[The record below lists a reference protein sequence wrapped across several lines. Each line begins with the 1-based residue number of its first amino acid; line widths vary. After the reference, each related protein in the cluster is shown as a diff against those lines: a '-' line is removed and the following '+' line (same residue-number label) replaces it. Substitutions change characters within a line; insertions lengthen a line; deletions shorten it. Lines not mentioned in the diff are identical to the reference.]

1 MRITHKQD
9 KSTHPYY
16 LSNTELRFVD
26 SYKDLGV
33 NMSRDLYWS
42 NHVDV
47 TVNKANKVLGLLKRT
62 VGSKNKEIFSMLY
75 KSLVRPILEY
85 ACPVWSPHLVKDIL
99 AIEKV
104 QRRASRI
111 ALGQKPR
118 EMPYEERCKLL
129 NWKSLQHRREYLSL
143 VECYKTVFG
152 LNGLDFNDYFE
163 CCRSKS
169 TRANHPFKIQTKSAR
184 INAFKY
190 SFFVRIIKEWN
201 NLPNHLFGH
210 DINDINANRFKSS
223 LKKWM
228 NIH

>member
-1 MRITHKQD
+1 M
-9 KSTHPYY
+9 
-16 LSNTELRFVD
+16 
-26 SYKDLGV
+26 
-33 NMSRDLYWS
+33 
-42 NHVDV
+42 
-47 TVNKANKVLGLLKRT
+47 NKANKVLGLLKRT

-111 ALGQKPR
+111 ALGQKPC

-129 NWKSLQHRREYLSL
+129 NWNSLQHRREYLSL

-169 TRANHPFKIQTKSAR
+169 KKSAR

>member
-16 LSNTELRFVD
+16 LSKTELRFVD

-33 NMSRDLYWS
+33 NMPRDLSWS

-47 TVNKANKVLGLLKRT
+47 IVNKASRVLGLLKRT

-111 ALGQKPR
+111 ALGKKPR

-129 NWKSLQHRREYLSL
+129 NWNSLQHRREYLSL

-152 LNGLDFNDYFE
+152 LNGLDF
-163 CCRSKS
+163 KQK
-169 TRANHPFKIQTKSAR
+169 H
-184 INAFKY
+184 
-190 SFFVRIIKEWN
+190 
-201 NLPNHLFGH
+201 
-210 DINDINANRFKSS
+210 
-223 LKKWM
+223 
-228 NIH
+228 

>member
-1 MRITHKQD
+1 M
-9 KSTHPYY
+9 
-16 LSNTELRFVD
+16 
-26 SYKDLGV
+26 
-33 NMSRDLYWS
+33 
-42 NHVDV
+42 
-47 TVNKANKVLGLLKRT
+47 NKANKVLGLLKRT

-129 NWKSLQHRREYLSL
+129 NWNSLQHRREYLSL

-169 TRANHPFKIQTKSAR
+169 TRANHPFKTQTKSAR

>member
-1 MRITHKQD
+1 MGRCLAQAHLALD
-9 KSTHPYY
+9 
-16 LSNTELRFVD
+16 LSVLAVFVAGICQP
-26 SYKDLGV
+26 SC
-33 NMSRDLYWS
+33 
-42 NHVDV
+42 H
-47 TVNKANKVLGLLKRT
+47 
-62 VGSKNKEIFSMLY
+62 
-75 KSLVRPILEY
+75 
-85 ACPVWSPHLVKDIL
+85 
-99 AIEKV
+99 
-104 QRRASRI
+104 
-111 ALGQKPR
+111 
-118 EMPYEERCKLL
+118 
-129 NWKSLQHRREYLSL
+129 REYLSL

>member
-1 MRITHKQD
+1 M
-9 KSTHPYY
+9 
-16 LSNTELRFVD
+16 
-26 SYKDLGV
+26 
-33 NMSRDLYWS
+33 
-42 NHVDV
+42 DV
-47 TVNKANKVLGLLKRT
+47 IVNKANKVLGLLKRT

-111 ALGQKPR
+111 ARGQKPR

-129 NWKSLQHRREYLSL
+129 NWNSLQHRREYLSL

-223 LKKWM
+223 LKMWM

>member
-1 MRITHKQD
+1 MTSHENQQLPFINCGHTKFPTCCFKQ
-9 KSTHPYY
+9 
-16 LSNTELRFVD
+16 
-26 SYKDLGV
+26 
-33 NMSRDLYWS
+33 
-42 NHVDV
+42 
-47 TVNKANKVLGLLKRT
+47 
-62 VGSKNKEIFSMLY
+62 
-75 KSLVRPILEY
+75 
-85 ACPVWSPHLVKDIL
+85 L
-99 AIEKV
+99 AK
-104 QRRASRI
+104 
-111 ALGQKPR
+111 
-118 EMPYEERCKLL
+118 CKLK
-129 NWKSLQHRREYLSL
+129 NWNSLQHRREYLSL

>member
-1 MRITHKQD
+1 MLTCEEIYPGRIT
-9 KSTHPYY
+9 
-16 LSNTELRFVD
+16 
-26 SYKDLGV
+26 
-33 NMSRDLYWS
+33 
-42 NHVDV
+42 
-47 TVNKANKVLGLLKRT
+47 NKVLGLLKRT

-75 KSLVRPILEY
+75 KSLVRLILEY

-99 AIEKV
+99 PVPVAIEKV

-111 ALGQKPR
+111 ALGQNPC
-118 EMPYEERCKLL
+118 EMPYEELCKLL
-129 NWKSLQHRREYLSL
+129 NWNSLQHRREYLPL
-143 VECYKTVFG
+143 IECYKTVFR

-163 CCRSKS
+163 CCRSKN

-201 NLPNHLFGH
+201 NLPNTTSTTL
-210 DINDINANRFKSS
+210 NANRFKSS
-223 LKKWM
+223 LKKGM